1 MKTAIIAI
9 VFLLIGGAVGGFLA
23 LGYGAGLGAGAG
35 IVVGSQAGAC
45 LAMESAKDQGLLSAE
60 QIDQVLVG
68 AIGKIKGKSQLPPD
82 PELQWVGTESDCAD
96 MIAELETAAQR
107 QQ

>member
-9 VFLLIGGAVGGFLA
+9 VFLLIGGAIGGFLA
-23 LGYGAGLGAGAG
+23 FGYGAGMGAGAG

-45 LAMESAKDQGLLSAE
+45 LAVESAKDQGLLSAE
-60 QIDQVLVG
+60 QIDQVIGG
-68 AIGKIKGKSQLPPD
+68 AIGKIKGKAQLPPD
-82 PELQWVGTESDCAD
+82 AELRWVGSEADCAA
-96 MIAELETAAQR
+96 MVAELEKAAQG

>member
-1 MKTAIIAI
+1 MKTALIAI

-23 LGYGAGLGAGAG
+23 LGFGAGMGAGAG

-60 QIDQVLVG
+60 QIDQVLAG
-68 AIGKIKGKSQLPPD
+68 AIGKIKSKAELPPD
-82 PELQWVGTESDCAD
+82 AEPQWVGTAADCAA
-96 MIAELETAAQR
+96 MIAELGTAAQS

>member
-9 VFLLIGGAVGGFLA
+9 VFLLIGGAVGGYLA
-23 LGYGAGLGAGAG
+23 LGYGAGMGAGAG

-60 QIDQVLVG
+60 QIDQVLAG
-68 AIGKIKGKSQLPPD
+68 AIGKIKGKAQVPPD
-82 PELQWVGTESDCAD
+82 AEFEWVGSEADCAA
-96 MIAELETAAQR
+96 MIAELATAAR
-107 QQ
+107 SPE

>member
-1 MKTAIIAI
+1 MKTALIAI

-23 LGYGAGLGAGAG
+23 LGFGAGLGAGAG

-45 LAMESAKDQGLLSAE
+45 LAVESAKDQGLLSAE
-60 QIDQVLVG
+60 QIDQVLAG
-68 AIGKIKGKSQLPPD
+68 AIGKIKSKAELPPD
-82 PELQWVGTESDCAD
+82 AEPQWVGTAADCAA
-96 MIAELETAAQR
+96 MIAELEAAQS

>member
-9 VFLLIGGAVGGFLA
+9 VVLLIGGAIGGFLA
-23 LGYGAGLGAGAG
+23 LGYGAGMGAGAG

-45 LAMESAKDQGLLSAE
+45 LAMQSAKDQGLLSTE
-60 QIDQVLVG
+60 QIDQILAG
-68 AIGKIKGKSQLPPD
+68 AIGKIKGKVQLPPD
-82 PELQWVGTESDCAD
+82 AKFQWVDTEADCAA
-96 MIAELETAAQR
+96 MISELEAAAQK

>member
-9 VFLLIGGAVGGFLA
+9 VFLLIGGAVGGYLA
-23 LGYGAGLGAGAG
+23 LGYGAGMGAGAG

-60 QIDQVLVG
+60 QIDQALAG
-68 AIGKIKGKSQLPPD
+68 AIGKIKGKAQLQPD
-82 PELQWVGTESDCAD
+82 TEFEWVGTAADCAA
-96 MIAELETAAQR
+96 MIAKLETAAES

>member
-1 MKTAIIAI
+1 MKTALIAI

-23 LGYGAGLGAGAG
+23 LGFGAGMGAGAG

-45 LAMESAKDQGLLSAE
+45 LAVESAKDQGLLSAE
-60 QIDQVLVG
+60 QIDQVLAG
-68 AIGKIKGKSQLPPD
+68 AIGKIKSKAELPPD
-82 PELQWVGTESDCAD
+82 AEPEWVGTAADCAA
-96 MIAELETAAQR
+96 MIAELATAQS

>member
-1 MKTAIIAI
+1 MKTALIAI

-23 LGYGAGLGAGAG
+23 LGFGAGMGAGAG

-45 LAMESAKDQGLLSAE
+45 LAVESAKDQGLLSAE
-60 QIDQVLVG
+60 QIDQVLAG
-68 AIGKIKGKSQLPPD
+68 AIGKIKSKSALPADAEP
-82 PELQWVGTESDCAD
+82 QWVGTAADCAA
-96 MIAELETAAQR
+96 MIAELATAQS

>member
-1 MKTAIIAI
+1 MKTALIAI

-23 LGYGAGLGAGAG
+23 LGFGAGMGAGAG

-45 LAMESAKDQGLLSAE
+45 LAVESAKDQGLLSAE
-60 QIDQVLVG
+60 QIDQVLAG
-68 AIGKIKGKSQLPPD
+68 AIGKIKSKSELPPD
-82 PELQWVGTESDCAD
+82 AEPKWVGTAADCAA
-96 MIAELETAAQR
+96 MIAELATAQS

>member
-23 LGYGAGLGAGAG
+23 LGYGAGMGAG

-60 QIDQVLVG
+60 QIDQALAG
-68 AIGKIKGKSQLPPD
+68 AIGKIKGKAQLPPD
-82 PELQWVGTESDCAD
+82 AKFQWVGNEADCAA
-96 MIAELETAAQR
+96 MIAELETAAQS

>member
-1 MKTAIIAI
+1 MKTALIAI

-23 LGYGAGLGAGAG
+23 LGFGAGMGAGAG

-45 LAMESAKDQGLLSAE
+45 LAVESAKDQGLLSAE
-60 QIDQVLVG
+60 QIDQVLAG
-68 AIGKIKGKSQLPPD
+68 AIGKIKSKSELPPD
-82 PELQWVGTESDCAD
+82 AEPQWVGTAADCAA
-96 MIAELETAAQR
+96 MIAELATAQS

>member
-9 VFLLIGGAVGGFLA
+9 VFLLIGGAVGRFLA
-23 LGYGAGLGAGAG
+23 LGFGAGLGAGAG

-45 LAMESAKDQGLLSAE
+45 LAVESAKDQGLLSAE
-60 QIDQVLVG
+60 QIDQVLAG
-68 AIGKIKGKSQLPPD
+68 AIGKIKSKSEPLPD
-82 PELQWVGTESDCAD
+82 AKFQWVGTEADCAA
-96 MIAELETAAQR
+96 MIAELEAAAQS

>member
-1 MKTAIIAI
+1 MKTALIAI

-23 LGYGAGLGAGAG
+23 LGFGAGMGAGAG

-45 LAMESAKDQGLLSAE
+45 LALESAKDQGLLSAE
-60 QIDQVLVG
+60 QIDQVLAG
-68 AIGKIKGKSQLPPD
+68 AIGKIKSKSELPPD
-82 PELQWVGTESDCAD
+82 AEPQWVGTAADCAA
-96 MIAELETAAQR
+96 MIAELATAQS

>member
-1 MKTAIIAI
+1 MKTALIAI

-23 LGYGAGLGAGAG
+23 LGFGAGMGAGAG

-45 LAMESAKDQGLLSAE
+45 LALESAKDQGLLSAE
-60 QIDQVLVG
+60 QIDQVLAG
-68 AIGKIKGKSQLPPD
+68 AIDKIKSKSELPPD
-82 PELQWVGTESDCAD
+82 AEPQWVGTAADCAA
-96 MIAELETAAQR
+96 MIAELATAQS

>member
-1 MKTAIIAI
+1 LKTPILAI
-9 VFLLIGGAVGGFLA
+9 VFLLIGGVLGGFLA
-23 LGYGAGLGAGAG
+23 LGYGAGMGAGAG

-60 QIDQVLVG
+60 EIEQVLDG
-68 AIGKIKGKSQLPPD
+68 AIGKIQGKAQLPP
-82 PELQWVGTESDCAD
+82 EAKFKWVGTEADCAA
-96 MIAELETAAQR
+96 MIAELEAAAQS

>member
-9 VFLLIGGAVGGFLA
+9 VFLLIGGAIGGYMA
-23 LGYGAGLGAGAG
+23 LGYGAGMGAGAG

-60 QIDQVLVG
+60 QIDQALAG
-68 AIGKIKGKSQLPPD
+68 AIGKIKGKAQVPPD
-82 PELQWVGTESDCAD
+82 AEFEWVGSEADCAA
-96 MIAELETAAQR
+96 MIAELATAAR
-107 QQ
+107 SPE

>member
-23 LGYGAGLGAGAG
+23 LGYGAGMGAGAG

-45 LAMESAKDQGLLSAE
+45 LAMESAKDQGLLSAA
-60 QIDQVLVG
+60 QIDQALAG
-68 AIGKIKGKSQLPPD
+68 AIGKIKGKAQVPPD
-82 PELQWVGTESDCAD
+82 AEFEWVGSEADCAA
-96 MIAELETAAQR
+96 MIAELATAAR
-107 QQ
+107 SPE

>member
-9 VFLLIGGAVGGFLA
+9 VFLLIGGAVGGYLA
-23 LGYGAGLGAGAG
+23 LGYGAGMGAGAG

-60 QIDQVLVG
+60 QIDQVLAG
-68 AIGKIKGKSQLPPD
+68 AIGKIKGKAQVPPD
-82 PELQWVGTESDCAD
+82 AEFEWVGSEADCAA
-96 MIAELETAAQR
+96 MIAELATAARSR
-107 QQ
+107 Q

>member
-9 VFLLIGGAVGGFLA
+9 VFLLIGGAIGGYMA
-23 LGYGAGLGAGAG
+23 LGYGAGMGAGAG

-60 QIDQVLVG
+60 QIDQALAG
-68 AIGKIKGKSQLPPD
+68 AIGKIKGKAQLPPD
-82 PELQWVGTESDCAD
+82 AKFQWVGNEADCAA
-96 MIAELETAAQR
+96 MIAELETAAQSR
-107 QQ
+107 Q

>member
-9 VFLLIGGAVGGFLA
+9 VFLLIGGAVGGYMA
-23 LGYGAGLGAGAG
+23 LGYGAGMGAGAG

-60 QIDQVLVG
+60 QIDQALAG
-68 AIGKIKGKSQLPPD
+68 AIGKIKGKAQVPPD
-82 PELQWVGTESDCAD
+82 AEFEWVGSEADCAA
-96 MIAELETAAQR
+96 MIAELATAAR
-107 QQ
+107 SPE

>member
-9 VFLLIGGAVGGFLA
+9 VFLLIGGAVGGYLA
-23 LGYGAGLGAGAG
+23 LGYGAGMGAGAG

-60 QIDQVLVG
+60 QIDQALAG
-68 AIGKIKGKSQLPPD
+68 AIDKIKGKAQLPPD
-82 PELQWVGTESDCAD
+82 AKFQWVGNEADCAA
-96 MIAELETAAQR
+96 MIAELEAAAQS

>member
-23 LGYGAGLGAGAG
+23 LGYGAGMGAGAG

-45 LAMESAKDQGLLSAE
+45 LAMESAKDQGLLSPE
-60 QIDQVLVG
+60 QIDQALAG
-68 AIGKIKGKSQLPPD
+68 AIGKIKGKAQLPPD
-82 PELQWVGTESDCAD
+82 AKFQWVGNEADCAA
-96 MIAELETAAQR
+96 MIAELETAAQS